1 MDVLNNILGNP
12 QKRSQYDD
20 FIGRYQQG
28 SPYDGIDDDEAVQR
42 YEEIT
47 PTLSDQDYQESA
59 EAAYSQL
66 SPEERREFSR
76 YLQQRAQQRGMT
88 DFDGNGIDDRLEDP
102 GELAKRTS
110 QVRQQDPNIL
120 EQLMGKGGTGGPL
133 DNPLAKIVF
142 AGITAF
148 AASKIMGR
156 ARSHLLLTEGPRSI

>member
-12 QKRSQYDD
+12 EKRSQYDD

-47 PTLSDQDYQESA
+47 PTLSDRDYEESA
-59 EAAYSQL
+59 EAAFSKL

-76 YLQQRAQQRGMT
+76 YLRDRAQQRGMN

-102 GELAKRTS
+102 SELAKRTT

-156 ARSHLLLTEGPRSI
+156 G

>member
-12 QKRSQYDD
+12 EKRSQYDD

-47 PTLSDQDYQESA
+47 PTLSDRDYQESA
-59 EAAYSQL
+59 EAAFSQL

-76 YLQQRAQQRGMT
+76 YLRDRAQQRGMN

-102 GELAKRTS
+102 SELAKRTT
-110 QVRQQDPNIL
+110 QVRKQDPNIL

-156 ARSHLLLTEGPRSI
+156 G

>member
-12 QKRSQYDD
+12 EKRTQYDD

-28 SPYDGIDDDEAVQR
+28 SPYDGIADDEAVQR

-47 PTLSDQDYQESA
+47 PNLSDRDYQESA
-59 EAAYSQL
+59 EAAFSKL
-66 SPEERREFSR
+66 SPEERREFGR
-76 YLQQRAQQRGMT
+76 YLQQRAQQRGIT
-88 DFDGNGIDDRLEDP
+88 DFDGDGIDDRLQDP
-102 GELAKRTS
+102 GELAKRTT
-110 QVRQQDPNIL
+110 QVRSQDPNLL

-133 DNPLAKIVF
+133 DNPLAKVVF

-156 ARSHLLLTEGPRSI
+156 G

>member
-1 MDVLNNILGNP
+1 MDILTNILGDP

-28 SPYDGIDDDEAVQR
+28 SPYDGIDDNEAVQR

-47 PTLSDQDYQESA
+47 PNLSDQDYRESA
-59 EAAYSQL
+59 EAAFSQL
-66 SPEERREFSR
+66 SPEERKEFSR

-110 QVRQQDPNIL
+110 QVRQQDPGLL
-120 EQLMGKGGTGGPL
+120 EQLLGKGGTGGVL
-133 DNPLAKIVF
+133 DNPLAKVVF
-142 AGITAF
+142 AGIASF
-148 AASKIMGR
+148 AASRLMGR
-156 ARSHLLLTEGPRSI
+156 R

>member
-1 MDVLNNILGNP
+1 MDVLNNILGSP
-12 QKRSQYDD
+12 EKRSQYDD

-28 SPYDGIDDDEAVQR
+28 SPYDGIDDDEAVRR

-47 PTLSDQDYQESA
+47 PNLTDRDYQESA
-59 EAAYSQL
+59 EAAYSNL
-66 SPEERREFSR
+66 SAEERREFSR
-76 YLQQRAQQRGMT
+76 YLRDRAQQHGMN

-102 GELAKRTS
+102 SELAKRTT
-110 QVRQQDPNIL
+110 QVRQKDPNIL

-156 ARSHLLLTEGPRSI
+156 G

>member
-1 MDVLNNILGNP
+1 MDVLNNILGSP
-12 QKRSQYDD
+12 EKRSQYDD

-47 PTLSDQDYQESA
+47 PTLSDRDYQESA
-59 EAAYSQL
+59 EAAFSQL

-76 YLQQRAQQRGMT
+76 YLRDRAQQRGMN

-102 GELAKRTS
+102 SELAKRTT
-110 QVRQQDPNIL
+110 QVRKQDPNIL

-156 ARSHLLLTEGPRSI
+156 G